1 MKKTLFAAAA
11 VAAFAFS
18 GCSGNDSAQNES
30 AEAHT
35 EEMEHETLP
44 ISVVVETPTF
54 ESVAE
59 PFQTQVEELVGEYMK
74 MKDALVNSN
83 TEATQAAAKEVLRVA
98 QAMPLGTL
106 TTDEKAFAEEHTA
119 EVITSADKI
128 ANATDLDEQRGNLEL
143 LSEAVFSL
151 AKAFGAADGELYYQH
166 CPMALNGDGGYWLSS
181 DKAIRNPYFG
191 EQMMSCGSTEEVYK
205 K

>member
-1 MKKTLFAAAA
+1 MKKTLFAAAV

-30 AEAHT
+30 VEAHT
-35 EEMEHETLP
+35 EGMDQEAAST
-44 ISVVVETPTF
+44 SVIVETPIF

-83 TEATQAAAKEVLRVA
+83 AEAAQAAAKEVLRVA

-128 ANATDLDEQRGNLEL
+128 ANATDLDEQRDNLEL

-151 AKAFGAADGELYYQH
+151 AKAFDAADGELYYQH

-191 EQMMSCGSTEEVYK
+191 DQMMSCGSTEEVYK